1 MKVILILIFALLL
14 VASCNAQSLRL
25 RRRPVPVSRVLKKKA
40 AKKGK
45 EVARKENLIAKSS
58 VKGGGTIKFY
68 RGPGGSILAVGEI
81 KAHGDSPSDESF
93 GEADSLQKLEKKKK
107 PSPVDVFE
115 ILTGKDAPKQLLE
128 ANRRR
133 LAKKKEKKEKI
144 EDGEHERERAGDS
157 SGEIPNLGCGTFWDV
172 MDYYVGSRNICR
184 CARTGEI

>member
-45 EVARKENLIAKSS
+45 EVARKENLIARSS

-93 GEADSLQKLEKKKK
+93 GEADSLQKLETCLKSSPERML
-107 PSPVDVFE
+107 PSNYLRLIAVVSLRRKRKRKRLKMVSMNGRE
-115 ILTGKDAPKQLLE
+115 LVILP
-128 ANRRR
+128 
-133 LAKKKEKKEKI
+133 EKSQTLVA
-144 EDGEHERERAGDS
+144 ERF
-157 SGEIPNLGCGTFWDV
+157 GT
-172 MDYYVGSRNICR
+172 
-184 CARTGEI
+184 